1 MTDRKPAILESPFAL
16 MGDATYEIGSWF
28 GSAKLDAPMVR
39 DYKRTVK
46 VFGNRRDW
54 FLTPDTARSMAS
66 ALNHFADK
74 AEAFD
79 D

>member
-1 MTDRKPAILESPFAL
+1 MSSTTQGAGFELR
-16 MGDATYEIGSWF
+16 GDAVIAHGSWF
-28 GSAKLDAPMVR
+28 GSEKLDAPMVKSYR
-39 DYKRTVK
+39 QTVK
-46 VFGNRRDW
+46 VYGNRRDW